1 MIISVREIRW
11 YHMVLIVCG
20 LALVVAAVLY
30 ITSGDFRERLSYRN
44 NEDGE

>member
-11 YHMVLIVCG
+11 FQVVLIVCG

-30 ITSGDFRERLSYRN
+30 ITSGDFRERLSCRN
-44 NEDGE
+44 DEDSE

>member
-11 YHMVLIVCG
+11 YHVVLIVCG

-30 ITSGDFRERLSYRN
+30 ITSGNFRERLSCRDD
-44 NEDGE
+44 EDGE